1 MEAFKIVP
9 LKSVGTITFGMGR
22 KEIRDLL
29 GEWKEFKKN
38 RFSKATTDS
47 FGFCHVY
54 YDTNECCEA
63 VEFFSEAELL
73 LNEKNIMTMTFQ
85 DFCGYVEKLDSDL
98 QIATD
103 GCTSKKIGLSAYA
116 PYGEIES
123 IFISRQDYW
132 DN

>member
-1 MEAFKIVP
+1 MESFKIVP
-9 LKSVGTITFGMGR
+9 LKGVGAITFGMKR
-22 KEIRDLL
+22 KEVRKIL
-29 GEWKEFKKN
+29 GDWQEFRKN
-38 RFSKATTDS
+38 RFSKATADS

-73 LNEKNIMTMTFQ
+73 LNEKNILTMAFK
-85 DFCGYVEKLDSDL
+85 DFCGYVKKLDSDL
-98 QIATD
+98 QIAAD

-123 IFISRQDYW
+123 ILVSRQGYW